1 MFFSDYDYDFDY
13 DADDDDDDYL
23 IQLQPN
29 TTFTYL
35 NKRLTK
41 ITNSVAVI
49 DGGGGGLINCLPI
62 RGGGQIGLVN
72 KLTCR

>member
-13 DADDDDDDYL
+13 DADDDDDDDDYL
-23 IQLQPN
+23 TQLQPN
-29 TTFTYL
+29 TTLTYL

-49 DGGGGGLINCLPI
+49 DGGGG
-62 RGGGQIGLVN
+62 VN
-72 KLTCR
+72 